1 MTNIEEIAKRIAET
15 TNVHEQPFSQQ
26 ETHAPHVVHAC
37 LAQLRNVR
45 YDTLEQFYALMTT
58 LADGYRLVGNTTKAR
73 YYINHKL
80 TASAPH
86 TVTHTEAL
94 LQRAAIDEHA
104 GCYDEAYA
112 MLMKAQR
119 HIAQYGHVQCE
130 TVLLTQ
136 LVRCSLLLHRYDDA
150 DRYVRALRNET
161 NAFTHAH
168 VS

>member
-1 MTNIEEIAKRIAET
+1 MTNIEAIAQRITET
-15 TNVHEQPFSQQ
+15 TYMNEQHYLRHD
-26 ETHAPHVVHAC
+26 THSPHIVEEC
-37 LAQLRNVR
+37 LTQLRHIR

-94 LQRAAIDEHA
+94 LQRASIDEHA

-119 HIAQYGHVQCE
+119 HIAQYGHMQYE